1 MTRQTWVRRA
11 TAVVE
16 GVREGML
23 EAVPGARRSVAELTR
38 VEVVNRAMILAAQA
52 LLTLVPLLIVLSAYL
67 PHTLAVGLVSRA
79 QEVVGITGSGA
90 ASLRRVLT
98 APQQQVR
105 SQTGL
110 VGLVIILVSSVS
122 FARALQSMYEKVWEQ
137 PRATGLTARRR
148 CLLWLMGWLVYALLI
163 ASITRMLGVGP
174 GWSPLRLVVQA
185 GIGTVLWLWTAH
197 TLLLGT
203 VPWRR
208 LWPGAVLTGVVTA
221 VLSEASRLVMPRY
234 IAQDV
239 DQYGPL
245 GLVFAL
251 ASWLIAFSGVVVV
264 CAVAGRV
271 LAEDEH
277 VRAAVAALRERV
289 VPRSRRPRAG

>member
-11 TAVVE
+11 ADAYE
-16 GVREGML
+16 GLL
-23 EAVPGARRSVAELTR
+23 ERVPGARRSLAEVTR

-67 PHTLAVGLVSRA
+67 PHQLAVGLVARA
-79 QEVVGITGSGA
+79 QEVVGVTGSGA
-90 ASLRRVLT
+90 SSLRRVLT

-110 VGLVIILVSSVS
+110 LGLLIIVVSSVS
-122 FARALQSMYEKVWEQ
+122 FARALQAMYEKVWEQ

-148 CLLWLMGWLVYALLI
+148 CLVWLVGWLAYALMV
-163 ASITRMLGVGP
+163 ASVARVLGVGA

-185 GIGTVLWLWTAH
+185 AIGTILWLWTAH
-197 TLLLGT
+197 TLLLGV
-203 VPWRR
+203 VPWGR
-208 LWPGAVLTGVVTA
+208 LWPGAALTGVAVA

-234 IAQDV
+234 VAQDV

-251 ASWLIAFSGVVVV
+251 ASWLIVFSGVVVV
-264 CAVAGRV
+264 CTVAGRV
-271 LAEDEH
+271 LVEEDR
-277 VRAAVAALRERV
+277 VRAAAAALSDRV
-289 VPRSRRPRAG
+289 VPRSRRTGGSS